1 MLAFECDYLE
11 GAHEKILQRLVES
24 NYEKVPGY
32 GNDVYCEIAKAKI
45 KECLFPYRRNPD
57 QCDCD

>member
-32 GNDVYCEIAKAKI
+32 GNDVYCESAKAKI
-45 KECLFPYRRNPD
+45 KEACGCPGAD
-57 QCDCD
+57 V